1 MKESCFIEDLNRT
14 QEFYNSLNECLIEI
28 LTNQLISS
36 KEFAFHFV
44 DLITN
49 KIYTYCDKPADYEN
63 SIIFQLWIELMVAVI
78 ENLSDNLVKTNVYF
92 FALFI
97 IKKNILINLITKKQI
112 FDTIPRL
119 KLQFVSRRT
128 REYISLI
135 LAKCAPKMNNQ
146 M

>member
-1 MKESCFIEDLNRT
+1 M
-14 QEFYNSLNECLIEI
+14 
-28 LTNQLISS
+28 ISS

-97 IKKNILINLITKKQI
+97 FKKNILINLITKKQI